1 MAEDVKH
8 LRKLAGLTQ
17 KQFSARLSIPLR
29 TIEDWDSGKREPPEY
44 VVRLIEYYLEHEGLI
59 EPREFVDDQGDV
71 LVIE

>member
-1 MAEDVKH
+1 MGIKH

-17 KQFSARLSIPLR
+17 KQFSARVGIPLR
-29 TIEDWDSGKREPPEY
+29 TIEEWDSGKREPPEY